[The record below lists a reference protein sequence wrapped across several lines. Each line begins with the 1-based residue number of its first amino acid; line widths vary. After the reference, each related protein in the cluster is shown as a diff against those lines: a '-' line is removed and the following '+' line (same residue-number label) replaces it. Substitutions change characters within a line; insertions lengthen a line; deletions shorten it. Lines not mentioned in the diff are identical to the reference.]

1 VSIPSDY
8 PYYTKALTDDWPSIL
23 EIYEKKVV
31 FGIEVAYCALNIQK
45 RVMGYVNVEIGQE
58 VAQGKKVMLDKPLEY
73 EFLTKGFVFRAPQP
87 SNVLQGVED
96 EHYIEMSGFHA
107 SEHVII
113 EGSAMITGGASQ
125 DLGGISL
132 GSSGLIVVYDGSV
145 GGNGAS
151 RILYE
156 RLDMA
161 FGRSLRILSECTCKS
176 ESGCP
181 RCTYSYRCGNNN
193 EFLHKRAAIEVMNKI
208 VEGEKTKIGEKV
220 WGDKAL
226 V

>member
-1 VSIPSDY
+1 
-8 PYYTKALTDDWPSIL
+8 
-23 EIYEKKVV
+23 
-31 FGIEVAYCALNIQK
+31 
-45 RVMGYVNVEIGQE
+45 M
-58 VAQGKKVMLDKPLEY
+58 
-73 EFLTKGFVFRAPQP
+73 TKGFVFRAPRP
-87 SNVLQGVED
+87 ADILQKADD
-96 EHYIEMSGFHA
+96 EQYVEMSGFHA

-132 GSSGLIVVYDGSV
+132 GSSGLIFVCDGSV

-151 RILYE
+151 KALFD
-156 RLDMA
+156 RLDKA
-161 FGRSLRILSECTCKS
+161 FGRALRILSECPCKS

-193 EFLHKRAAIEVMNKI
+193 EYLHKHAAIEVMGRI
-208 VEGEKTKIGEKV
+208 TEGEKTEIGDKV
-220 WGDKAL
+220 WGDRAL